1 MELRERRKLFFMVLE
16 LNCMK
21 VNPDKFHLS
30 LSDRDIH
37 ICNEQ
42 LLSTFSEILLGIKI
56 DKLIFEEHVEG
67 LCKKASQKVNALA
80 RIYLS

>member
-42 LLSTFSEILLGIKI
+42 LLSTFSEILLGIK
-56 DKLIFEEHVEG
+56 LISLF
-67 LCKKASQKVNALA
+67 LKNT
-80 RIYLS
+80 